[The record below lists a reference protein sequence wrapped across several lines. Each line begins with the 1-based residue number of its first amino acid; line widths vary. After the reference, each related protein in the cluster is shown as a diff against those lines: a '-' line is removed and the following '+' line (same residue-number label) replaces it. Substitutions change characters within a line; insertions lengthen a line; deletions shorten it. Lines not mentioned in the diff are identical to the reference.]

1 MTRATATWI
10 GFSAVAL
17 WSLLALFT
25 VASAPVP
32 PFLLNAL
39 TFAIGGSVGLV
50 WVARSGGLGRLR
62 EVPLTAYAFGTAG
75 LFGYHFLYFSA
86 LRLAPAA
93 EASLICYLW
102 PLFIV
107 LASGL
112 MPGETLRAGHIAGA
126 LLAFAGAALIVAGG
140 MDSLSGALTGYG
152 VAFVAALTWAAYSL
166 GSRRMAQVPTAAVA
180 VYCLLTA
187 LLSALAH
194 LALETPAWPETGT
207 GWLAILALGLGP
219 VGLAFYTW
227 DVGVKGGDIQLLG
240 TASYAAPL
248 LSTLALVL
256 AGMARASVTLALAA
270 VLIAGGAVLAARAA
284 ARPGSAPAGES
295 RVSRPRAE

>member
-1 MTRATATWI
+1 MERSRATAI
-10 GFSAVAL
+10 GFSAVGL

-32 PFLLNAL
+32 PFLLSAL
-39 TFAIGGSVGLV
+39 TFAIGGGAGLV
-50 WVARSGGLGRLR
+50 WLALSGGLGALR
-62 EVPLTAYAFGTAG
+62 GVPLSAYAFGTAG
-75 LFGYHFLYFSA
+75 LFGYHFLYFTA

-107 LASGL
+107 LFSGL
-112 MPGETLRAGHIAGA
+112 LPGETLRPAHIAGA
-126 LLAFAGAALIVAGG
+126 VLAFAGAALIVAGG
-140 MDSLSGALTGYG
+140 MDGLSGALAGYG

-166 GSRRMAQVPTAAVA
+166 GSRRLKGVPTAAVA
-180 VYCLLTA
+180 VNCLLTA
-187 LLSALAH
+187 LLSAAAH
-194 LALETPAWPETGT
+194 LLLETPAWPASGT
-207 GWLAILALGLGP
+207 GWLAIIALGLGP

-248 LSTLALVL
+248 LSTFALIL
-256 AGMARASVTLALAA
+256 AGMAKASLTLALAA
-270 VLIAGGAVLAARAA
+270 LLITGGAVLAARA
-284 ARPGSAPAGES
+284 GT
-295 RVSRPRAE
+295 RVTQPRAG